1 MSEFPATLNYKA
13 MATFAAELLGL
24 ISLTAKAL
32 VEKGRNCVDMLTG
45 NAAFTFPAGFLA
57 SITAACNTL
66 EQANEEVL
74 FYGGKVNYDAKR
86 KAERALADLIR
97 ELAGYVQAQSG
108 GDPTLILSAGFDY
121 RKKGQPVEKL
131 TTPENLRAVLTTFL
145 GTADLRWNVVDD
157 ANNYQLF
164 LNGVD
169 PDQEDKWEMVAF
181 SSKSRFTIEGL
192 EIGKFYYI
200 RIQAIGR
207 KGLLSPVSQV
217 LKVRAAYGP
226 AMFHPPK

>member
-1 MSEFPATLNYKA
+1 
-13 MATFAAELLGL
+13 MATFAAVILGL
-24 ISLTAKAL
+24 IGLTAKAL

-45 NAAFTFPAGFLA
+45 NASFTFPAGFLA

-108 GDPTLILSAGFDY
+108 GDPTKILSAGFDY
-121 RKKGQPVEKL
+121 RKKGQPVDKL
-131 TTPENLRAVLTTFL
+131 STPENLRAVLTTFI
-145 GTADLRWNVVDD
+145 GTADLRWNLVDD
-157 ANNYQLF
+157 ANNYQVF

-169 PDQEDKWEMVAF
+169 PEKEDSWEMVAF
-181 SSKSRFTIEGL
+181 TSKSRYTVEGL
-192 EIGKFYYI
+192 ESGRFYWF
-200 RIQAIGR
+200 RVQAIGR

-217 LKVRAAYGP
+217 LKARAA
-226 AMFHPPK
+226 